1 MKRIPV
7 SAAILLALALTQAV
21 PSSAAP
27 DDGSAMKEAVT
38 AYNIG
43 QYKRTFDIVKPLA
56 DKGNTRAAVLLGR
69 LYENGLGVDPDPVTA
84 AEWYRKAA
92 EGGSVEGMKLLSFA
106 SSSHSFSACFCLME
120 AKLTSRWVLAKV
132 TISPIRF
139 VSFRK

>member
-69 LYENGLGVDPDPVTA
+69 LMKTA
-84 AEWYRKAA
+84 
-92 EGGSVEGMKLLSFA
+92 SA
-106 SSSHSFSACFCLME
+106 S
-120 AKLTSRWVLAKV
+120 
-132 TISPIRF
+132 IPIP
-139 VSFRK
+139 

>member
-43 QYKRTFDIVKPLA
+43 QYKRTFDIVKP
-56 DKGNTRAAVLLGR
+56 GR
-69 LYENGLGVDPDPVTA
+69 
-84 AEWYRKAA
+84 
-92 EGGSVEGMKLLSFA
+92 
-106 SSSHSFSACFCLME
+106 
-120 AKLTSRWVLAKV
+120 
-132 TISPIRF
+132 
-139 VSFRK
+139 